1 MHWAGEPCRCTR
13 GSQLPPAW
21 GHLCDASLSLPA
33 GGGSSSHEIQAHWGH
48 VGSPSTSEDHSVS
61 NSGETGERGEV
72 CGLNSHVMV
81 RRLVPVARNC
91 ISPPSPGKSG
101 LGNSVKPAS
110 KRAPC
115 TAARSLTPE
124 PDTACC
130 PSGCDICRQRHRVQE
145 HWDPVSTLP
154 LPLLHHGAGATAT
167 TTSPTGAPPLSALGG
182 PDFAPKSLKSMGDP
196 TELLCTDFALSVVK
210 HSMD

>member
-1 MHWAGEPCRCTR
+1 MEASSPRPGATCAMPPCR
-13 GSQLPPAW
+13 SQQVGAPHP
-21 GHLCDASLSLPA
+21 
-33 GGGSSSHEIQAHWGH
+33 HEIQAHWGH

-61 NSGETGERGEV
+61 NSGEMGERGEV
-72 CGLNSHVMV
+72 CGLNSHIMV

-145 HWDPVSTLP
+145 HWDLCPPSRCLCCTTEPEPRPPPPVPRGPLLCLPWGAQTLP
-154 LPLLHHGAGATAT
+154 QR
-167 TTSPTGAPPLSALGG
+167 
-182 PDFAPKSLKSMGDP
+182 
-196 TELLCTDFALSVVK
+196 V
-210 HSMD
+210 